1 MATDSMGQRIRKKDF
16 YARTKGFT
24 TMKCFPGVKAP
35 RLEHYILPDLIEH
48 QPQTL
53 AVHVGTNSILD
64 REKTPEEI
72 SEEILSIG
80 ETAEEYG
87 VENVIVSSLIV
98 RRSGHHAE
106 EKRRKVNEILREKCE
121 ARNYLFVSN
130 NNISPRDISDDRVH
144 LLNSGSA
151 KFAKNLI
158 DAVNRFY

>member
-1 MATDSMGQRIRKKDF
+1 MGQRIKKKEL
-16 YARTKGFT
+16 YSRTKGFT
-24 TMKCFPGVKAP
+24 TMKCFPGVKAT

-48 QPQTL
+48 EPQTL
-53 AVHVGTNSILD
+53 LVHVGTNSILD
-64 REKTPEEI
+64 KEKTPEDI
-72 SEEILSIG
+72 SDEILSIG

-87 VENVIVSSLIV
+87 VENVIVSSLII
-98 RRSGHHAE
+98 RRSGHYAE
-106 EKRRKVNEILREKCE
+106 EKRRKVNQILREKCE
-121 ARNYLFVSN
+121 ARNYLFVNN